1 MSEPSP
7 QRAEVSASDLSA
19 RLNAR
24 LQLVMEVGRASLTKL
39 DMGELLNTVA
49 QSIHR
54 HFAYYDVTI
63 FLVDYD
69 AQECILVAQSGALRA
84 ESIRGYRQKL
94 SVGIVGW
101 VAQNGKAVLCNDVR
115 KDPRFFLGF
124 KGEENLLSEL
134 AVPIRLHD
142 RTVGVINV
150 ERREV
155 NTFDENDLTALETLA
170 GQVAQAIANAQ
181 LFEQTR
187 LLLELNSSIV
197 QALPSGLCVL
207 DASRH
212 VVFASP
218 IFCQMVGCDSRSAKG
233 LAVGDV
239 LPAALLADAGLE
251 KGIGSV
257 LERGEAMAWQD
268 ASLRGPSGDRRLN
281 IRITPAR
288 MPEGNGVLLVL
299 EDVTELR
306 RAAALAEERRG
317 LLDLIVSHVSV
328 AVISFDLEAKFT
340 FWGTGAERLFGYGRD
355 ELLGKATPFDFFG
368 PNFKELLDRCRAAG
382 SVEAESTLRRKDGGV
397 VPVLI
402 VLGKLFDRAGAHVGY
417 SAVVLDITERRKSAE
432 ALLREKQKLEH
443 VVAVIGA
450 GLALIDKNRRIVWAN
465 RTIEEWFGGGKSVE
479 GKICH
484 EIYCRRGQPCKNCPA
499 DQCFA
504 SGLNCEVEVA
514 LARSDGAMRQFH
526 HAVTPVLGPDGKV
539 DHILK
544 LTLDVTEQS
553 KKVYQLSRLRQLSEM
568 MQGVLDLDRLLH
580 LVLTCVTAGQALG
593 FNRAIL
599 LLVDKNRNVIEGC
612 MGVGPGSGEEAGRIW
627 SQITRDSPT
636 LEDLLARYDRDRLTR
651 ESPMDRAARR
661 ISIPL
666 EDRGHIIVACAL
678 GRKPIIVEDAARD
691 PRVRD
696 DLRQLLGSRQFVMAP
711 LISRN
716 EPVGVILADNIYSG
730 QPITLEHVE
739 LLSMFANQAGT
750 AIANA
755 ENYDEMQREKGH
767 LEEAYRDLGEAQ
779 DRLVRSERLVAIGRM
794 ATHVAHEI
802 RNPLVTVGGFANAL
816 VQHPDAPREVV
827 ARHAAIIADEVR
839 RLETILAR
847 VMDFTRPP
855 QPALSQV
862 ELMPIIRDTLEQ
874 LQERIARQRI
884 VVTTDI
890 PDPSVQL
897 FLDRDQMKQ
906 VFLNLFQN
914 ALDVMREEGRL
925 TVTVGEEPERVVV
938 TVANTGEPIRPE
950 DVPKLFEPFFSTK
963 PGGTGLGLAVT
974 QKIVQDH
981 GGDIRC
987 VSSLER
993 GTEFLISLPRRSR
1006 A

>member
-1 MSEPSP
+1 VSEPSP
-7 QRAEVSASDLSA
+7 QRVELSASEQSA

-39 DMGELLNTVA
+39 EMGDLLNTVA

-63 FLVDYD
+63 FLVEQE
-69 AQECILVAQSGALRA
+69 AQECILVAQSGAIRA

-101 VAQNGKAVLCNDVR
+101 VAQNGQPILCNDVR
-115 KDPRFFLGF
+115 KDPRYIVGF
-124 KGEENLLSEL
+124 RGEEELLSEL

-155 NTFDENDLTALETLA
+155 NAFDESDLTALETLA

-197 QALPSGLCVL
+197 EALPSGLCVL
-207 DASRH
+207 DANRR
-212 VVFASP
+212 VLFASP
-218 IFCQMVGCDSRSAKG
+218 IFCQLVGCDSRTAKG
-233 LAVGDV
+233 LAVGEV
-239 LPAALLADAGLE
+239 LPAALLSDSRLE
-251 KGIGSV
+251 KAISAV
-257 LERGEAMAWQD
+257 LERGETQAWQD
-268 ASLRGPSGDRRLN
+268 VTLKTPAGDRLLN
-281 IRITPAR
+281 IRVTPAR

-317 LLDLIVSHVSV
+317 LLDVIVSHVSV
-328 AVISFDLEAKFT
+328 AVISCDLAAKFT
-340 FWGTGAERLFGYGRD
+340 YWGTGAERLFGYKRD
-355 ELLGKATPFDFFG
+355 ELLGKATPFDFFD
-368 PNFKELLDRCRAAG
+368 PNFKELLERCRTAG
-382 SVEAESTLRRKDGGV
+382 AVEAESAIRRKDGGS

-402 VLGKLFDRAGAHVGY
+402 VLGKLLDRAGTHVGY
-417 SAVVLDITERRKSAE
+417 SAVVLDITERRKAAE

-450 GLALIDKNRRIVWAN
+450 GLALIGKDRRILWAN

-484 EIYCRRGQPCKNCPA
+484 EIYCRRGQPCQNCPA
-499 DQCFA
+499 DQCFLT
-504 SGLNCEVEVA
+504 GLNCEAEVA
-514 LARSDGAMRQFH
+514 LTRSDGAMRQYH
-526 HAVTPVLGPDGKV
+526 HAVTPVMGPSGEV

-553 KKVYQLSRLRQLSEM
+553 KKVYQLSRLRQLGEM

-599 LLVDKNRNVIEGC
+599 LLVDKNRNVIEGR

-636 LEDLLARYDRDRLTR
+636 LEDLLARYDRDRLAQ

-666 EDRGHIIVACAL
+666 EDRNHIIVACAL

-691 PRVRD
+691 RRVRD

-755 ENYDEMQREKGH
+755 ENYNEMQLDKKH

-816 VQHPDAPREVV
+816 LQHPDASRDVV
-827 ARHAAIIADEVR
+827 VRHAQIIADEVR

-855 QPALSQV
+855 LPALREM
-862 ELMPIIRDTLEQ
+862 ELTPIIRSTLDQ
-874 LQERIARQRI
+874 LQERIVHQR
-884 VVTTDI
+884 VTVITEL
-890 PDPSVQL
+890 PDPSVRL
-897 FLDRDQMKQ
+897 HLDPDQMKQ

-925 TVTVGEEPERVVV
+925 TVTVRPEPERVVI
-938 TVANTGEPIRPE
+938 TVGNTGEPVRPE

-974 QKIVQDH
+974 QKIIQDH
-981 GGDIRC
+981 GGDIRF

-993 GTEFLISLPRRSR
+993 GTEFIVTLPRRAR